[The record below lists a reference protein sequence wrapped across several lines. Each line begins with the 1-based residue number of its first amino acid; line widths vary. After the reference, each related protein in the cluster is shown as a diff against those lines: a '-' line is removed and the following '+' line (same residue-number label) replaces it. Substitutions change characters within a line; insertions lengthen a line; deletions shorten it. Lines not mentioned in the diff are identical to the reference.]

1 MQDNYNL
8 KEAAEL
14 LDQLDEHEETDEGL
28 WDGQSPREAISTQAA
43 YTYRNACTHEFK
55 RVIGIINDY
64 FNGVDDDLP
73 DGWREVYPKMAL
85 PVLVWAERFDPQGA
99 DTDIAGLAASIASDF
114 HGGNDITAK
123 VAGLLDHYEG
133 LGQPRAEWRE
143 AFDKWTSW
151 LDEKA
156 AEEEPE
162 EEEDAED
169 VGVID

>member
-1 MQDNYNL
+1 VTCDV
-8 KEAAEL
+8 
-14 LDQLDEHEETDEGL
+14 
-28 WDGQSPREAISTQAA
+28 QALSSS
-43 YTYRNACTHEFK
+43 
-55 RVIGIINDY
+55 IINDY
-64 FNGVDDDLP
+64 FNGVDGDLP

-85 PVLVWAERFDPQGA
+85 PVLVWAERFDPEGA